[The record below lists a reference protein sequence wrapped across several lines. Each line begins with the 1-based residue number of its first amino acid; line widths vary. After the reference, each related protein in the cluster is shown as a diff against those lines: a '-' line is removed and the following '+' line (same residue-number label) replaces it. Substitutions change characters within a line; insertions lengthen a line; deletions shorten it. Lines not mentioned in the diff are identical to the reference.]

1 MVNVAVYLATPLYI
15 AKSSRYPLNP
25 AAIVIALPPEVN
37 PLKSPKYNDIFKDPD
52 RFGAE
57 PKLLPAC
64 ALALSLEVL
73 PFIPSIKNITS
84 LGTDVF
90 TDYELSMSYNNQVE
104 LDDVT
109 IDEDEIESIIKA
121 VIEEHVDINEN

>member
-1 MVNVAVYLATPLYI
+1 MTKQEFLETVLA
-15 AKSSRYPLNP
+15 ANEAS
-25 AAIVIALPPEVN
+25 VEV
-37 PLKSPKYNDIFKDPD
+37 FKTWVDQIE
-52 RFGAE
+52 E
-57 PKLLPAC
+57 PKEEMIIITRETLDTIVY
-64 ALALSLEVL
+64 EIV
-73 PFIPSIKNITS
+73 KNITS